1 MVPERL
7 NPLGD
12 SSCGTMLFENRPW
25 KNNPIKCTG
34 EVLSQTETKKNESVA
49 NQPEARQIIAAV

>member
-1 MVPERL
+1 
-7 NPLGD
+7 
-12 SSCGTMLFENRPW
+12 MLFENRPW